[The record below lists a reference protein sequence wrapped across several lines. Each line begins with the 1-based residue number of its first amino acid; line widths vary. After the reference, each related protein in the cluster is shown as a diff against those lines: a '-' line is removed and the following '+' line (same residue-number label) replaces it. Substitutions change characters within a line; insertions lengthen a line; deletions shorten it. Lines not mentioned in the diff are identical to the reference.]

1 MTIPELNQEI
11 FTIIKDSAEAD
22 AEITTATHLFAEL
35 GLSSVE
41 VMMLISDLEDAFGI
55 RIPASALRSVQTA
68 GDLCS
73 VVLKLL
79 QKG

>member
-1 MTIPELNQEI
+1 MTIPELNREI
-11 FTIIKDSAEAD
+11 FAIIKTSAEAD
-22 AEITTATHLFAEL
+22 TDITAATHLFAEL

-55 RIPASALRSVQTA
+55 SIPASALRSVQTA

-73 VVLKLL
+73 VVLNIL